1 MAAILG
7 ECVCVW
13 GGGGGVYTQII
24 SIWVCAAVLGMVFK
38 PFCQEQ
44 GIENTHFR
52 PGTRC
57 QI

>member
-1 MAAILG
+1 M
-7 ECVCVW
+7 CVGGGG

-24 SIWVCAAVLGMVFK
+24 SLWVCAAVLGMLFK